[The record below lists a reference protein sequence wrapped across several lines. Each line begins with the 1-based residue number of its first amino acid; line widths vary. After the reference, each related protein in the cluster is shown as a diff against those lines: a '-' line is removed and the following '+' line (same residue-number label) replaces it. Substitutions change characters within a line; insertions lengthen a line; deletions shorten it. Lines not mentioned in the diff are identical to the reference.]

1 MKITLSPVA
10 HNRTSIIS
18 VAGNTV
24 TVDGQVYDLSALP
37 DNSQC
42 DAEFPAT
49 GLIKKVNGVLE
60 VTIIYFYDS
69 ALAEPSQP
77 ESLDAY
83 KFDISEGT
91 VPSPIIWKPVVQEGG
106 NDA

>member
-10 HNRTSIIS
+10 YNRNSIIS
-18 VAGNTV
+18 VTGNTV

-49 GLIKKVNGVLE
+49 GLIKKVNGVIE
-60 VTIIYFYDS
+60 VTIVYFYDS
-69 ALAEPSQP
+69 ALADPIQP
-77 ESLDAY
+77 TSVDAY
-83 KFDISEGT
+83 KFDISEGV
-91 VPSPIIWKPVVQEGG
+91 VPSPIIWKPLAQDGG
-106 NDA
+106 HDA